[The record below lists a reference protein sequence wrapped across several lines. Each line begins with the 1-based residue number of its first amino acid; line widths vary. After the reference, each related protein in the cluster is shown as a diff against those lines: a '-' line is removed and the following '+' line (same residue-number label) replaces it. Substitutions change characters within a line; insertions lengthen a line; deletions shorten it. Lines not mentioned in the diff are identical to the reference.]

1 MLVAHAPASD
11 QLVDASP
18 GALIAV
24 ALDGEVLTWSGG
36 AERMF
41 GVTTADALGKQLS
54 AVSGIATPTTD
65 GTHELTAKHS
75 SGTAVPV
82 IVAARK
88 LDLGTWVVS
97 VTDFEPVTDER
108 MGKVAHDLRTPLNA
122 ILGFAELLQRGRA
135 GELAPDQQDYVD
147 EIVASARRL
156 TEIIDAGIGE
166 K

>member
-24 ALDGEVLTWSGG
+24 ALDGEVLSWTGG

-41 GVTTADALGKQLS
+41 GVLTADALGKQLVS
-54 AVSGIATPTTD
+54 VSGIATPTAD
-65 GTHELTAKHS
+65 GTLELKGRHA
-75 SGTAVPV
+75 SGSELPV

-88 LDLGTWVVS
+88 LDLGTWVVA
-97 VTDFEPVTDER
+97 VTDFEPVVDGR
-108 MGKVAHDLRTPLNA
+108 MGKLAHELRTPLNA

-135 GELAPDQQDYVD
+135 GQLAADQQDYVD
-147 EIVASARRL
+147 EIVASARKL
-156 TEIIDAGIGE
+156 AELIDAGFD
-166 K
+166 KS